1 MGDVAPGPAAVKVQ
15 VRLSVQFWVFTL
27 LVVLLPREQK
37 LVGWGEEGVGC
48 GGGLQQVS
56 AGSVL

>member
-1 MGDVAPGPAAVKVQ
+1 M
-15 VRLSVQFWVFTL
+15 QFWVFTL